1 MIEPNTWISGSA
13 GRSWSA
19 DDEPSHIHIPR
30 RRRVSRSDRG
40 ASMAMACAHPGTDGY
55 EAAPLPTCD
64 SEPLG
69 R

>member
-1 MIEPNTWISGSA
+1 
-13 GRSWSA
+13 
-19 DDEPSHIHIPR
+19 
-30 RRRVSRSDRG
+30 
-40 ASMAMACAHPGTDGY
+40 MAMACAHPGTDGY